1 MQLTLSSPPFAKPS
15 MAHRPV
21 PKTVRSQDST
31 GLAQLDQIAAQNLQG
46 SRHGLG
52 ASAML
57 LALVGGLVILGSAS
71 MWNGSADEPRK
82 PAAAAAAAVVEA
94 RVAPTA
100 QAAVSKTAETVAPA
114 VAQTVPQAA
123 AAVSLTPSMPPMPFI
138 PETAVASVAPAEP
151 VAAADEAARKAR
163 AKQIADARRKAA
175 QASQQQALAEESE
188 RLQLAQQREAE
199 REQQQHQLAEQAR
212 QRAAADQ
219 ARLASVQLAVNTR
232 RGVAESCAAAGGFV
246 GQQFCRSRECGKS
259 EHQSD
264 AVCVRLRDTEFA
276 QQRASNER

>member
-46 SRHGLG
+46 SRQGLG

-82 PAAAAAAAVVEA
+82 PAAALAEA
-94 RVAPTA
+94 RVVPLA

-199 REQQQHQLAEQAR
+199 REQQQQQHQLAEQAR

-219 ARLASVQLAVNTR
+219 ARLASVQIAVNTR
-232 RGVAESCAAAGGFV
+232 RSVAESCATAGGFV

>member
-82 PAAAAAAAVVEA
+82 PAAALAEA
-94 RVAPTA
+94 RVVPLA